1 MKTISIVLDYNSV
14 ELKSDLLRELA
25 VYLDNETCA
34 KGLNCSFTGDF
45 IEGSLRISLSLI
57 SGEEF
62 TYSFFIDVVS
72 LVKEI
77 FDKLNIYLKVKSVS
91 SF

>member
-1 MKTISIVLDYNSV
+1 MKNILIVFDYNTF
-14 ELKSDLLRELA
+14 ELKAVLLRELA
-25 VYLDNETCA
+25 VLLDNETCA

-45 IEGSLRISLSLI
+45 IDGSLSLSMSLI

-62 TYSFFIDVVS
+62 TYDFFIDVVS
-72 LVKEI
+72 LVKDI
-77 FDKLNIYLKVKSVS
+77 FNKKNIFLKVKSVS

>member
-1 MKTISIVLDYNSV
+1 MKSISIVLDYNSV
-14 ELKSDLLRELA
+14 ELKSVLLRELA
-25 VYLDNETCA
+25 VYLDNESCS

-45 IEGSLRISLSLI
+45 IEGSLCISFSLI

-62 TYSFFIDVVS
+62 TYSFFIGVISFVQ
-72 LVKEI
+72 EI

>member
-1 MKTISIVLDYNSV
+1 MKNISIVLDYKST
-14 ELKSDLLRELA
+14 ELKSDLLRQLA
-25 VYLDNETCA
+25 VMLDNETCA

-45 IEGSLRISLSLI
+45 IDGTLSISLSLI

-62 TYSFFIDVVS
+62 TYNYFIDVVS

-77 FDKLNIYLKVKSVS
+77 FDKLNIFLKVKSVS

>member
-1 MKTISIVLDYNSV
+1 MKNISIVLDYKST

-25 VYLDNETCA
+25 VMLDNETCA

-45 IEGSLRISLSLI
+45 IDGTLRISLSLI

-62 TYSFFIDVVS
+62 TYNYFIDVVS
-72 LVKEI
+72 LVKAI
-77 FDKLNIYLKVKSVS
+77 FDKLNIFLKVKSVS

>member
-1 MKTISIVLDYNSV
+1 MKRIIIDLDYQTS
-14 ELKSDLLRELA
+14 EFKSEVLRDLA

-34 KGLNCSFTGDF
+34 KGLNCTFIGDF
-45 IEGSLRISLSLI
+45 IDCSLRISLSLI

-62 TYSFFIDVVS
+62 TYNCFIDIVS
-72 LVKEI
+72 LVKDI
-77 FDKLNIYLKVKSVS
+77 FEKKNFYLKVKSVS